1 MIPMLM
7 RLKVSR
13 NPKGHGILLP
23 VFLVWILLFALM
35 LVLLPFMLL
44 AALFTWRSGHGK
56 WLLLTYPM
64 LISVL
69 FSLSGLHIEV
79 EQPDE
84 NILIAFL

>member
-35 LVLLPFMLL
+35 LVLLSVMSARRPFHLEERPREM
-44 AALFTWRSGHGK
+44 AIAD
-56 WLLLTYPM
+56 
-64 LISVL
+64 
-69 FSLSGLHIEV
+69 LSYAHFR
-79 EQPDE
+79 P
-84 NILIAFL
+84 F